1 MSDETTIEQLTKE
14 RDELRAALVGVAMF
28 IDTVLS
34 VGIVGIVDPDT
45 YEKLF
50 KDKP

>member
-1 MSDETTIEQLTKE
+1 MTDETTIEQLTKE

-34 VGIVGIVDPDT
+34 VGIVAPDT

>member
-1 MSDETTIEQLTKE
+1 MTDETMIEQLTKE

-34 VGIVGIVDPDT
+34 VGIVDPDT